1 MKEEPPSG
9 RSALTLV
16 EVLVIVAVVAV
27 LGLYLF
33 ASRHRVSNRVDAIVC
48 QNNLKQVGLAFYI
61 WAGDNDGRFPM
72 SVSMTNGGTKERA
85 ASGLAWPHFLVMSNE
100 LNTPIVLSCPTDK
113 GRGRA
118 TNWSDF
124 DDRSVSYFVGV
135 DAVAD
140 QPRMLLAGERYIT
153 RGGVQLPSGLQSV
166 SADQDLGWSKQSHVE
181 YAGSKGRKGHIV
193 LVGSEQELNH
203 CFVETVDPQGMRDVL
218 EYSGAATNRLAI
230 P

>member
-72 SVSMTNGGTKERA
+72 SVSMPTVDLKKGGSGCLA
-85 ASGLAWPHFLVMSNE
+85 ALSRLSNE